1 MALNKMHKKMQSS
14 PTKSISTIS
23 TTESVKHDAQKKFPA
38 LNNQLTRPSNG
49 AKSSE
54 RRRSAIKGEVRRRI
68 LDQAHHRVSV
78 AKKPSNSSKTTKD
91 QNAPKRPL
99 SSYFFFQMEIR
110 KKFTTPGKIDIKKC
124 FPKVKIFL

>member
-1 MALNKMHKKMQSS
+1 MGSSQKHYARNVLGMLNLMHKKMSA
-14 PTKSISTIS
+14 TTVNEIS
-23 TTESVKHDAQKKFPA
+23 TTTIPTSTQNKRTAAIIADQKRRTSENVSTIKFP
-38 LNNQLTRPSNG
+38 
-49 AKSSE
+49 
-54 RRRSAIKGEVRRRI
+54 
-68 LDQAHHRVSV
+68 
-78 AKKPSNSSKTTKD
+78 KKPKSLKKTNPPKKKKTKD

>member
-1 MALNKMHKKMQSS
+1 MGSSQKHYARKVLGMLNLMHKKMSA
-14 PTKSISTIS
+14 TTVNEIS
-23 TTESVKHDAQKKFPA
+23 TTTIPTSTQNKRTVAIIADQKRRTSENVSTIKFP
-38 LNNQLTRPSNG
+38 
-49 AKSSE
+49 
-54 RRRSAIKGEVRRRI
+54 
-68 LDQAHHRVSV
+68 
-78 AKKPSNSSKTTKD
+78 KKPKSLKKTNPPKKKKTKD